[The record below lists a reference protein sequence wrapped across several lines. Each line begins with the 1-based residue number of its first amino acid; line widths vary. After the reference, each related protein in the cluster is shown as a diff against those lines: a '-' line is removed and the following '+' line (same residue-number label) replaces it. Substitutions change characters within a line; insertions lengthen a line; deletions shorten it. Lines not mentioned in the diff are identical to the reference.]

1 VRSVKGVFV
10 VLVLGAALAFGVSAC
25 GGSSTSTVTTTQSQA
40 PTTPT
45 TTATT
50 TPTTTTATSTSSTTT
65 ATTTAAGPGSCGP
78 NQAFSQVSNS
88 CVDINPSGNPCPK
101 GQVPMADRP
110 VCVSKND

>member
-10 VLVLGAALAFGVSAC
+10 MLVLGAALAFGVSAC

-40 PTTPT
+40 PPTTPT

-50 TPTTTTATSTSSTTT
+50 STPTTTTATSSSS
-65 ATTTAAGPGSCGP
+65 TTTAAGPGSCGA
-78 NQAFSQVSNS
+78 NQAFSQVSNT